1 MQTNPSSPTEYSF
14 EQHVHNYAVWTAAR
28 AVQRK
33 FTTTANIKWAIE
45 QTTLRSFAAHND
57 INSAEQYDELH
68 KCWAE
73 NLIHAFSNIGVQDCT
88 YGRAA
93 KVISIYLK
101 TSVLLCNR
109 ASCRASQLI
118 HPPIDSILL
127 KRIASKS
134 GLKDL
139 SQIRWTHLSKLEY
152 WSLVKR
158 LKDHFGSFDWRL
170 EEYWT
175 PERD

>member
-1 MQTNPSSPTEYSF
+1 MQINIKPTEYSF

-28 AVQRK
+28 AVQRN
-33 FTTTANIKWAIE
+33 FTATVNIKQAIE
-45 QTTLRSFAAHND
+45 QTTLRTFAAHND
-57 INSAEQYDELH
+57 ITTSQQYDEYH
-68 KCWAE
+68 EYWAD
-73 NLIHAFSNIGVQDCT
+73 NLITAFSNIGIKDCS

-109 ASCRASQLI
+109 ASCNASKLI
-118 HPPIDSILL
+118 HPPIDGILL
-127 KRIASKS
+127 KRISS
-134 GLKDL
+134 QPGLKDL
-139 SQIRWTHLSKLEY
+139 ARVRWTQLSKREY
-152 WSLVKR
+152 WILVER
-158 LKDHFGSFDWRL
+158 LKVHFGAFDWRL